1 MFEAL
6 VAENGLTGA
15 VPKFT
20 IIWFYCICK
29 SNTFEVVQVLPMQ
42 IDLEAERKEILNRYR
57 KLIKACKRRLEKGD
71 KDIIRKAF
79 EVAVEAHKEM
89 RRKSGEPYIYHP
101 ISVAQICAEEIG
113 LGTTGIVCALL
124 HDTVEDTDLT
134 LDDIQGLFG
143 EKVAQIIDGLTKIS
157 GVVDQSSSMQAE
169 NFRKVLLTMSEDIRV
184 ILIKIADR
192 LHNMRTLEHM
202 KRDKQIKIASET
214 LFLYAPLA
222 HRLGLNAIKTEL
234 ENLGLKYTD
243 NDSYH
248 DIETRLKESEP
259 ERKRFIQKF
268 IEPLKEIL
276 TEQGFKFK
284 IFGRPKSI
292 FSIYNKMRTK
302 HVAYEEIYDLFAI
315 RIVIDSSAENEK
327 SDCWKVYSIIT
338 DFYHPSPDR
347 LRDWISTPKSN
358 GYESLHTT
366 VMGPQG
372 KWVEVQ
378 IRTTRMDDMAE
389 NGYAAHWKYK
399 DSAAEKENQ
408 FENWINRVREMLENP
423 DPNAL
428 EFMDDF
434 KLNLFADEMFVF
446 TPKGDMKTLPVGAT
460 ALDFAFE
467 IHTKVG
473 EHCIGAKVNHK
484 LVPLSHELASGDQV
498 EILTSNKQSPKDDW
512 LNFVITAKAKSK
524 IKSSLKEQRK
534 KIAEDGKEI
543 MQRKFE
549 RHKLSFDNNTIN
561 EFCNYL
567 KLPSSQELF
576 YRASLGNVDVKE
588 IKDFVKHRQE
598 GHKQRK
604 QDTKIEQLVTS
615 ARGKTDMLVIGD
627 DMQKLDYS
635 LAPCCNPIPGDDV
648 FGFITVSEG
657 IKIHRVNCPNAIK
670 LLSNYAYRVVKAK
683 WTNDQ
688 LISFLAGLKIT
699 GTDEIGIVNNITKVI
714 SNENNVNMRSI
725 NFDTDDGL
733 FEGTIM
739 VFVHDTKHLNHLIDN
754 LKKVKGV
761 AKVERI
767 DQK

>member
-1 MFEAL
+1 MDIFPRI
-6 VAENGLTGA
+6 VRG
-15 VPKFT
+15 
-20 IIWFYCICK
+20 
-29 SNTFEVVQVLPMQ
+29 MQ
-42 IDLEAERKEILNRYR
+42 IDIEAERKEILKRYR
-57 KLIKACKRRLEKGD
+57 QLIKACKRRLEKGD
-71 KDIIRKAF
+71 KEIIRKAF
-79 EVAVEAHKEM
+79 GVAVEAHKEM

-101 ISVAQICAEEIG
+101 IAVAQICAEEIG
-113 LGTTGIVCALL
+113 LGSIGIVCALL

-134 LDDIQGLFG
+134 LDDVRGLFG
-143 EKVAQIIDGLTKIS
+143 DKVAQIIDGLTKIS
-157 GVVDQSSSMQAE
+157 GVIDNTSSIQAE

-184 ILIKIADR
+184 ILIKLADR

-214 LFLYAPLA
+214 LFLYGPLA
-222 HRLGLNAIKTEL
+222 HRLGLNTIKTEL

-243 NDSYH
+243 TESYNE
-248 DIETRLKESEP
+248 IELKLKESEP

-268 IEPLKEIL
+268 IEPLKDIL
-276 TEQGFKFK
+276 AEQGFKFK

-292 FSIYNKMRTK
+292 YGIYNKIKTK
-302 HVAYEEIYDLFAI
+302 NVSFDEIYDLFAI
-315 RIVIDSSAENEK
+315 RIVIDSPIDQEK

-338 DFYHPSPDR
+338 DFYHPSPER

-378 IRTTRMDDMAE
+378 IRTTRMDDLAE

-399 DSAAEKENQ
+399 DSAAEKESKL
-408 FENWINRVREMLENP
+408 ENWLLKIRDMLENP

-428 EFMDDF
+428 EFIDDF
-434 KLNLFADEMFVF
+434 KLNLFSDEMFVF
-446 TPKGDMKTLPVGAT
+446 TPKGDMKTLPVGST

-498 EILTSNKQSPKDDW
+498 EILTSSKQVPKDDW

-524 IKSSLKEQRK
+524 IKNSLKDQRK
-534 KIAEDGKEI
+534 KIAEEGKEI
-543 MQRKFE
+543 MSRKFD
-549 RHKLSFDNNTIN
+549 RHKLEFNTANIN
-561 EFCNYL
+561 EFCTYL

-576 YRASLGNVDVKE
+576 YRAALGNVDVKE
-588 IKDFVKHRQE
+588 IKDFIKYKE
-598 GHKQRK
+598 NPLKKKRK
-604 QDTKIEQLVTS
+604 AEAPKIEQLVTS

-627 DMQKLDYS
+627 DLQKLDYN

-648 FGFITVSEG
+648 FGFITVGEG

-683 WTNDQ
+683 WVNDQ

-699 GTDEIGIVNNITKVI
+699 GTDELGIVNNITKVI

-739 VFVHDTKHLNHLIDN
+739 VYVHDTKHLNHLIGN
-754 LKKVKGV
+754 LRKVKGIN
-761 AKVERI
+761 KVERI
-767 DQK
+767 DEKQKEIVL

>member
-1 MFEAL
+1 M
-6 VAENGLTGA
+6 
-15 VPKFT
+15 K
-20 IIWFYCICK
+20 
-29 SNTFEVVQVLPMQ
+29 
-42 IDLEAERKEILNRYR
+42 IDLEAERKEILHRY
-57 KLIKACKRRLEKGD
+57 KELIKACKRRLEKGD
-71 KDIIRKAF
+71 KEIIRKAF
-79 EVAVEAHKEM
+79 EVAVESHKEM

-101 ISVAQICAEEIG
+101 IAVAQICAEEIG
-113 LGTTGIVCALL
+113 LGATSIVCALL

-134 LDDIQGLFG
+134 LEDVKGLFG
-143 EKVAQIIDGLTKIS
+143 EKVAQIINGLTKIS
-157 GVVDQSSSMQAE
+157 GVIDHTSSLQAE
-169 NFRKVLLTMSEDIRV
+169 NFRKVLLTMSEDVRV
-184 ILIKIADR
+184 IFIKLADR

-202 KRDKQIKIASET
+202 NRDKQMKIASET

-234 ENLGLKYTD
+234 EDLGLKYTD
-243 NDSYH
+243 SEAYY
-248 DIETRLKESEP
+248 DIAVKLKETEP
-259 ERKRFIQKF
+259 ERKRFVQKF

-276 TEQGFKFK
+276 VEQGFKFK

-292 FSIYNKMRTK
+292 FSIFNKIKSKQVTF
-302 HVAYEEIYDLFAI
+302 EEIYDLFAI
-315 RIVIDSSAENEK
+315 RIVIDTPLDQEK

-366 VMGPQG
+366 VMGPEG

-378 IRTTRMDDMAE
+378 IRTVRMDELAE

-399 DSAAEKENQ
+399 ESAADKESKLEGWLQ
-408 FENWINRVREMLENP
+408 RVREMLESP

-434 KLNLFADEMFVF
+434 KLNLFSDELFAF
-446 TPKGDMKTLPVGAT
+446 TPKGDMKTLPVGST

-484 LVPLSHELASGDQV
+484 LVPLSYALKSGDQV
-498 EILTSNKQSPKDDW
+498 EILTSNKQNPKDDW

-524 IKSSLKEQRK
+524 IKNCLKEQRK
-534 KIAEDGKEI
+534 KVAEGGRE
-543 MQRKFE
+543 MLERKFYK
-549 RHKLSFDNNTIN
+549 HKLDFTLQNVND
-561 EFCNYL
+561 FCSYL
-567 KLPSSQELF
+567 KLPSSLELF
-576 YRASLGNVDVKE
+576 YRVAVGNVDTKE
-588 IKDFVKHRQE
+588 IKEYIKFKEAPVKA
-598 GHKQRK
+598 HKRSAEAPK
-604 QDTKIEQLVTS
+604 LEQLVTN
-615 ARGKTDMLVIGD
+615 ARGSSNMLVIGD
-627 DMQKLDYS
+627 DLQKLDYKLS
-635 LAPCCNPIPGDDV
+635 PCCNPIPGDDV

-683 WTNDQ
+683 WNNEQ
-688 LISFLAGLKIT
+688 LISFLAGIKIT
-699 GTDEIGIVNNITKVI
+699 GTDELGIVNNITKVI
-714 SNENNVNMRSI
+714 SSENNVNMRSI
-725 NFDTDDGL
+725 NFDTEDGI

-739 VFVHDTKHLNHLIDN
+739 VYVHDTKHLSHLLDK

-761 AKVERI
+761 RRVERI
-767 DQK
+767 DEK

>member
-1 MFEAL
+1 
-6 VAENGLTGA
+6 
-15 VPKFT
+15 
-20 IIWFYCICK
+20 
-29 SNTFEVVQVLPMQ
+29 MQ

-134 LDDIQGLFG
+134 LDDIKGLFG

-243 NDSYH
+243 SDSYH
-248 DIETRLKESEP
+248 DIENRLKESEP

-276 TEQGFKFK
+276 SEQGFKFK

-302 HVAYEEIYDLFAI
+302 QVAYEEIYDLFAI
-315 RIVIDSSAENEK
+315 RIVIDSTAENEK

-378 IRTTRMDDMAE
+378 IRTTRMDDLAE

-446 TPKGDMKTLPVGAT
+446 TPKGDMKNLPVGAT

-543 MQRKFE
+543 MQRKFD
-549 RHKLSFDNNTIN
+549 RHKLAFDNNTIN
-561 EFCNYL
+561 EFCNFL

-588 IKDFVKHRQE
+588 IKEFIKHRQE
-598 GHKQRK
+598 GPKQRK
-604 QDTKIEQLVTS
+604 QEAKIEQLVTS

-627 DMQKLDYS
+627 DMQKLDYN

-733 FEGTIM
+733 FEGTVM
-739 VFVHDTKHLNHLIDN
+739 VFVHDTKHLNHLIEN